1 MDFFLIPK
9 TLVSTLGGIA
19 CEFPEHTHERASLR
33 PAARL
38 TAALGAFLV
47 VSAAAAADAGTVRG
61 RMTYD
66 GRVYALQHVYAWQAP
81 LQDGEL
87 WIYLTDRLLPPE
99 AARDDNRPGELAR
112 EKRFGGIKLIVSP
125 VRPRLDDIR
134 GVVYAPHDDGYAID
148 SFNFGP
154 SWQELQIGNRR
165 VSGKLSTN
173 WMNWTLEAE
182 FTAPVEGATGSV
194 RTITGAAAQ
203 HPPHAVLF
211 IAFEQV
217 LVEGGLDLDAAG
229 GYLTPA
235 RLAEMRARLQR
246 FGAASVAEFQAGRRC
261 GTPQGE

>member
-9 TLVSTLGGIA
+9 TLVSTPGGIA
-19 CEFPEHTHERASLR
+19 CEFPDHRHERVSLR

-47 VSAAAAADAGTVRG
+47 VSAAAADAGTVRG

-81 LQDGEL
+81 LQNGEL

-125 VRPRLDDIR
+125 VQPRLDDIR
-134 GVVYAPHDDGYAID
+134 GVVYAPHDDGYTID

-154 SWQELQIGNRR
+154 SWQDLQIGNRR

-173 WMNWTLEAE
+173 WMNRTLEAE
-182 FTAPVEGATGSV
+182 FSAP
-194 RTITGAAAQ
+194 
-203 HPPHAVLF
+203 
-211 IAFEQV
+211 
-217 LVEGGLDLDAAG
+217 VEGGLDLDAAG
-229 GYLTPA
+229 GNLTPA
-235 RLAEMRARLQR
+235 KLAEMAARLQR
-246 FGAASVAEFQAGRRC
+246 FRAAGFAEFQARRRR

>member
-9 TLVSTLGGIA
+9 TLVSTPGGIA
-19 CEFPEHTHERASLR
+19 CEFPDHRHERVSLR

-47 VSAAAAADAGTVRG
+47 VSAAAADAGTVRG

-182 FTAPVEGATGSV
+182 FSAP
-194 RTITGAAAQ
+194 
-203 HPPHAVLF
+203 
-211 IAFEQV
+211 
-217 LVEGGLDLDAAG
+217 VEGGLDLDAAG
-229 GYLTPA
+229 GNLTPA
-235 RLAEMRARLQR
+235 KLAKLAG
-246 FGAASVAEFQAGRRC
+246 FAEFQARRRR